1 MPSGPRREDDI
12 IRTFLSAY
20 EDKYWNGVEPTFP
33 DKEED
38 GGIDAF
44 IEKGGRSLA
53 IEHTLIE
60 PFADERRDRALF
72 DREIQPIRRDE
83 TLVVPDRITRVFVPA
98 GTFDGHNKNTRDV
111 IIAGIHWWLK
121 DNLFGVAAGWAEYPC
136 EVDLKGKAPLKI
148 TLTIRVVPKT
158 DFSSFLIARQQ
169 VSTDLDKVMEKALSA
184 KLPKL
189 AGHDADRRLLM
200 LERQHMNLLPEQIL
214 DELDRLRP
222 AMPEFAKVDEIWLV
236 ETIAYETEGILFFS
250 RQDEER
256 NLTGEISAVN
266 GRIWTRWEKSM
277 SYPVV
282 ER

>member
-1 MPSGPRREDDI
+1 M
-12 IRTFLSAY
+12 
-20 EDKYWNGVEPTFP
+20 
-33 DKEED
+33 
-38 GGIDAF
+38 
-44 IEKGGRSLA
+44 
-53 IEHTLIE
+53 
-60 PFADERRDRALF
+60 
-72 DREIQPIRRDE
+72 
-83 TLVVPDRITRVFVPA
+83 
-98 GTFDGHNKNTRDV
+98 
-111 IIAGIHWWLK
+111 
-121 DNLFGVAAGWAEYPC
+121 
-136 EVDLKGKAPLKI
+136 
-148 TLTIRVVPKT
+148 PKT

-189 AGHDADRRLLM
+189 AVHDADRRLLM

-214 DELDRLRP
+214 DEIDRLRP